1 MSIEKL
7 EYRRRFFDIC
17 EMRDGAR
24 QTTVIMKDGTI
35 ISKEYKATSRKID
48 SVYRTTCSS
57 QEFIELCSEIELC
70 IENAD
75 RLDYYVDDSSEELSI
90 FYEYG
95 RIQKMDRGLG
105 NGDTHIGQIVNAFLE
120 KHLSKK

>member
-1 MSIEKL
+1 MLIEKL
-7 EYRRRFFDIC
+7 EYRRWFFDIA

-24 QTTVIMKDGTI
+24 ITTAITNDGTI
-35 ISKEYKATSRKID
+35 IQKEYKAGSRKVD
-48 SVYRTTCSS
+48 SVRRAKCSLT
-57 QEFIELCSEIELC
+57 EFKKLCNEIETC

-95 RIQKMDRGLG
+95 RVQKMDRGLG
-105 NGDTHIGQIVNAFLE
+105 NDDTHIGQIVNAFLE
-120 KHLSKK
+120 KHLSYK